1 LNKLISILFLLFA
14 SITLL
19 SQTPPIIV
27 GDTNSSIVFYQKPDT
42 IFIARPDPVIIGAY
56 EGIDYLDLDRDGI
69 PDLEIRTGSTVNN
82 HSHQYV
88 YLLTL
93 KDSFYSRVTFENY
106 TCTGNASCVGP
117 YTKRFLYM
125 FNTGDTLSDS
135 LIGGWATFGDFL
147 QYNALGYVSPGVNNW
162 VNKGIHFI
170 GFKWIWRGI
179 PVFGWIRAGSGLYAA
194 RILDYAIQKTD
205 IPKLSKPVGTHS
217 VFKLENTTSSYF
229 VNSDK
234 LIDKYEFYL
243 EPVYA
248 GSFESKDTLATVR
261 WNTDFS
267 GMASLKVKG
276 LNYCGSGDY
285 SDTISITV
293 KAIPENSPV
302 ILYPT
307 PSKDRLSVSSPVII
321 EKYEIVNLRGSSV
334 ASAIVNSDFF
344 SIDLSLLDLAGMY
357 ILKLT
362 SIEGITQGK
371 KFIVE

>member
-1 LNKLISILFLLFA
+1 LF
-14 SITLL
+14 

-42 IFIARPDPVIIGAY
+42 IFIAKVLSSNSNEYSGT
-56 EGIDYLDLDRDGI
+56 DYLDLDKDGI
-69 PDLEIRTGSTVNN
+69 FDLVFRSASTVSNR
-82 HSHQYV
+82 SKQYV
-88 YLLTL
+88 DVKSLT
-93 KDSFYSRVTFENY
+93 DGFYSRLVTENY
-106 TCTGNASCVGP
+106 TCSGSAGCIGP
-117 YTKRFLYM
+117 FSMSYFYM
-125 FNTGDTLSDS
+125 FSAGDTLCEN
-135 LIGGWATFGDFL
+135 INGGWNIFSAHL
-147 QYNALGYVSPGVNNW
+147 QYTQYHYVSSPGNNW
-162 VNKGIHFI
+162 ANKGIHYI
-170 GFKWIWRGI
+170 GFKWIRRGI
-179 PVFGWIRAGSGLYAA
+179 PVFGWISAASGMYSV
-194 RILDYAIQKTD
+194 RIIDYAIQKTD

-217 VFKLENTTSSYF
+217 VFKLENSTSSYF

-243 EPVYA
+243 EPA
-248 GSFESKDTLATVR
+248 SSGSIESKDTLATIR
-261 WNTDFS
+261 WNADFS

-293 KAIPENSPV
+293 KAVPENSPV

-321 EKYEIVNLRGSSV
+321 EKYEIVNLRGSSI
-334 ASAIVNSDFF
+334 ASAVVNSDFF

-362 SIEGITQGK
+362 STEGITEGR